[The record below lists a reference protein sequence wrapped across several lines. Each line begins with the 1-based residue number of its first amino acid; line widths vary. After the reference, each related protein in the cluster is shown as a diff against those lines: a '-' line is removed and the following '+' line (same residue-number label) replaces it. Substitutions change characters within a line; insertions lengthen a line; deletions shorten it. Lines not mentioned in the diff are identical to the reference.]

1 MSNSRIIKM
10 RFYRYLV
17 TALLLMLVIV
27 IMAVCIKAVL
37 PGFLE
42 ILESGSRE
50 EIERYIT
57 SFSTGKGMF
66 LAFLMQ
72 FIQIISIVLPGG
84 PIQIAVGIIFG
95 TLTGFII
102 CHLGYIAANVVVFA
116 ASRRLGNKINKFFP
130 IKDEATKGNFITSSD
145 HPGFMVFLACL
156 VPFVP
161 NGLIPHIAAK
171 TKVSFWNF
179 LLAVY
184 LGSAPCM
191 FLLCAVGGKLMQG
204 EYLKA
209 AIYGVILFGS
219 VICLYIMRNKVIVLS
234 EKIRKKL

>member
-1 MSNSRIIKM
+1 MSKSHIKM
-10 RFYRYLV
+10 RFYRYLA
-17 TALLLMLVIV
+17 TALLLIFVV
-27 IMAVCIKAVL
+27 GVMAAVIKAML

-57 SFSTGKGMF
+57 SFGTAEGMF

-72 FIQIISIVLPGG
+72 FIQIVSIVLPGG

-95 TLTGFII
+95 TVTGFII
-102 CHLGYIAANVVVFA
+102 CHLGYVAANAAVFA
-116 ASRRLGNKINKFFP
+116 VSRKLGNKIEEFFP
-130 IKDEATKGNFITSSD
+130 IEGETSRGNFITSSD

-156 VPFVP
+156 VPFMP
-161 NGLIPHIAAK
+161 NGIIPHIAAK
-171 TKVSFWNF
+171 TKVSFLDF

-191 FLLCAVGGKLMQG
+191 FLLCAVGGKLMEG
-204 EYLKA
+204 EYLTA
-209 AIYGVILFGS
+209 GIYGAILFCG
-219 VICLYIMRNKVIVLS
+219 VICLYIMRNKVVELS
-234 EKIRKKL
+234 EKIRKKF

>member
-1 MSNSRIIKM
+1 MMSKSPMKM

-17 TALLLMLVIV
+17 TVLLLIFAIAV
-27 IMAVCIKAVL
+27 MAVAIKAIL

-50 EIERYIT
+50 EIETYIT
-57 SFSTGKGMF
+57 SFGTAQGMF

-84 PIQIAVGIIFG
+84 PIQIAIGIIFG
-95 TLTGFII
+95 TVTGFII
-102 CHLGYIAANVVVFA
+102 CHLGYVAANVVVFA
-116 ASRRLGNKINKFFP
+116 ASRKLGNKMEEFFP
-130 IKDEATKGNFITSSD
+130 IEGETSKGNFITSSD

-156 VPFVP
+156 VPFMP
-161 NGLIPHIAAK
+161 NGIIPHIAAK
-171 TKVSFWNF
+171 TKVTFLDF

-191 FLLCAVGGKLMQG
+191 LLLCAVGGKLMQG
-204 EYLKA
+204 EYLGA
-209 AIYGVILFGS
+209 GIYGAILFSG
-219 VICLYIMRNKVIVLS
+219 VICLYIMRNKVVELS
-234 EKIRKKL
+234 ERIRKKF

>member
-1 MSNSRIIKM
+1 MKKTGAKM

-17 TALLLMLVIV
+17 TALLLIVTVAVVVGVIKT
-27 IMAVCIKAVL
+27 IL

-42 ILESGSRE
+42 MLESGSRQ
-50 EIERYIT
+50 EIENYLT
-57 SFSTGKGMF
+57 SFGTSQGML

-95 TLTGFII
+95 TVNGFIV
-102 CHLGYIAANVVVFA
+102 CHLGYIAANVVVFL
-116 ASRRLGNKINKFFP
+116 ASRKLGNKMDEFFFREG
-130 IKDEATKGNFITSSD
+130 EASKGNFITSSK

-156 VPFVP
+156 VPFMP
-161 NGLIPHIAAK
+161 NGIIPYIAAK
-171 TKVSFWNF
+171 TKVTFVDF
-179 LLAVY
+179 LVAVY

-191 FLLCAVGGKLMQG
+191 LLLCAVGGKLVQG
-204 EYLKA
+204 DYLMA
-209 AIYGVILFGS
+209 GIYGAILFGG
-219 VICLYIMRNKVIVLS
+219 VMYLYIKRDRVVELS